1 MFEKILV
8 HASEGVLTPLA
19 SVNWVI
25 QAVGGLVVVYLGF
38 ATVNL
43 ILNWRKRKDIQVIKK
58 DIREIKE
65 MLDLGRN
72 KKDIN

>member
-19 SVNWVI
+19 SVNWII
-25 QAVGGLVVVYLGF
+25 QAVGGLVVIYLGF

-43 ILNWRKRKDIQVIKK
+43 IFNWRKRKDIQMIKK

-65 MLDLGRN
+65 MLDRGRN
-72 KKDIN
+72 KRDIN